1 VQAHQHH
8 NQHQL
13 EGEIMSDQTGI
24 GVKPSG
30 RGIRDPLTNAQNNG
44 RVVNPPRF
52 PVFGGFSSAT
62 KAFFRNALH
71 IVKPGNG
78 TK

>member
-1 VQAHQHH
+1 
-8 NQHQL
+8 
-13 EGEIMSDQTGI
+13 MSSDTGI

-44 RVVNPPRF
+44 RVINPPRY
-52 PVFGGFSSAT
+52 PKLGGFTSGA
-62 KAFFRNALH
+62 KGFFKNLLH

-78 TK
+78 DVK